1 MYQTGT
7 YVRYGAN
14 GVFRIQEIIM
24 KKCAPRERKYYYV
37 LEGLFGVETKI
48 TTPIDNPNLRVI
60 LSPAEVIT
68 LIEQMPDLSSVWIED
83 KRARG
88 EAFKA
93 MIASNDAASLVQ
105 VIKAIYLKK
114 EEKEKEKKLLPDE
127 DLNTMKEA
135 EELLCEEISLTT
147 GLEKDQVIPYIL
159 KHIQESTKSKK

>member
-1 MYQTGT
+1 MYQIDT

-14 GVFRIQEIIM
+14 GVFRIQEIIT
-24 KKCAPRERKYYYV
+24 KKCSPRERKRYYV

-48 TTPIDNPNLRVI
+48 TTPIDNPNLRAI
-60 LSPAEVIT
+60 LSPTEVTT
-68 LIEQMPDLSSVWIED
+68 LIAEMPTLSSMWIED

-105 VIKAIYLKK
+105 VIKTIYLKK
-114 EEKEKEKKLLPDE
+114 IEKEKEKKMLSDE

-147 GLEKDQVIPYIL
+147 GMEKDQVIPYIL
-159 KHIQESTKSKK
+159 NHIQEVTNR